1 MFSSVDPSLA
11 TEKMRQ
17 IFLKQAAVGIIYM
30 ITGGLLYA
38 FSGSA
43 TESFCK

>member
-17 IFLKQAAVGIIYM
+17 ILLKQAAVVIIYM

-43 TESFCK
+43 TETISK